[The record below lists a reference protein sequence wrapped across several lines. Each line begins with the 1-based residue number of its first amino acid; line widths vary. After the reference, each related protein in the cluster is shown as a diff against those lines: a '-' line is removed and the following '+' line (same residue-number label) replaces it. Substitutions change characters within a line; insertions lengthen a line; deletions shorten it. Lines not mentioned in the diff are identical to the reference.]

1 MKKELKKAVP
11 LSTLELRTL
20 LLYVQIRN
28 AHQRAY
34 QEAVRDLKNK

>member
-11 LSTLELRTL
+11 LSTLELRV
-20 LLYVQIRN
+20 LYVQIRN

-34 QEAVRDLKNK
+34 KEAVRDLKNK